1 MCTQAAERDLVAGEL
16 MSSMAQA
23 AAAAAPAMLKFVLL
37 DGGIE
42 GGASRPATVGTWG
55 CLAAAAVG
63 PLLAL
68 LHFED
73 ITAVSCPVFA
83 TRAPGPAP
91 LVVQLPCRR

>member
-1 MCTQAAERDLVAGEL
+1 MKRNILCVTQAAERDLVAGEL

-42 GGASRPATVGTWG
+42 GGARRPAAVGTWG

-68 LHFED
+68 LQCED

-83 TRAPGPAP
+83 T
-91 LVVQLPCRR
+91 